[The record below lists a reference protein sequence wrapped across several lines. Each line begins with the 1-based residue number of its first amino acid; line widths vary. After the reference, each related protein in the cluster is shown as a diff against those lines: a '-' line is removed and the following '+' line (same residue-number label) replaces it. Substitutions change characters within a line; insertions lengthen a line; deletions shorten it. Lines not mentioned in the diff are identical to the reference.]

1 MFKLEY
7 LIILLLA
14 TIFLSLFV
22 KNKSKIGSFFHVL
35 DIPTEGKIHKKT
47 TPLIGSFPIMILSLV
62 IIIYFGFTKKDYD
75 STYIII
81 YSYVFFIVGYLDDRY
96 GLNAYLKL
104 GISTIIIFLAINS
117 VDFLMI
123 NKIYIKSLDKI
134 VFLYNVK
141 LFFTILCILLLINAL
156 NLMDGI
162 NGLAS
167 GFASAW
173 MLSLS
178 LISNN
183 EIIFGLLFIL
193 SIFTFIVTFQIIR
206 GDYFLG
212 DSGTLFLGCLV
223 GLFTLYIYNNQLV
236 NGNFI
241 EVEKIFIFFMIP
253 GIDMLRLFLARITK
267 KKDPFSR
274 DLNHLHHLML
284 RKFTLYQTLII
295 YLLMFST
302 TNFLSYFNKVD
313 AYLIIF
319 IYSIIYIFFIFFSKK
334 KFNQTS
340 N

>member
-1 MFKLEY
+1 MIIIEY

-14 TIFLSLFV
+14 TYFLYFFS
-22 KNKSKIGSFFHVL
+22 KNSQKLGTVFHVL
-35 DIPTEGKIHKKT
+35 DLPKKGKLHKNIT
-47 TPLIGSFPIMILSLV
+47 ALVGSFPIF
-62 IIIYFGFTKKDYD
+62 IITITLLMYFKVFFYNKIFV
-75 STYIII
+75 YIFL
-81 YSYVFFIVGYLDDRY
+81 YSYLFFFIGYIDDRFSI
-96 GLNAYLKL
+96 NAYLKL
-104 GISTIIIFLAINS
+104 SISLIIVLIALNSFDSLTIS
-117 VDFLMI
+117 
-123 NKIYIKSLDKI
+123 KIYIQSLNRY
-134 VFLYNVK
+134 FYLNEFK
-141 LFFTILCILLLINAL
+141 LFFSTLCILLLMNSL
-156 NLMDGI
+156 NLTDGI

-183 EIIFGLLFIL
+183 EQIFGLLFML
-193 SIFTFIVTFQIIR
+193 SIFTFINSYLIIK
-206 GDYFLG
+206 GNYFLG
-212 DSGTLFLGCLV
+212 DSGTLFLGCLI

-236 NGNFI
+236 DGNFI
-241 EVEKIFIFFMIP
+241 EVEKIFVFFMIP
-253 GIDMLRLFLARITK
+253 GIDMFRLFLTRITK

-274 DLNHLHHLML
+274 DLNHLHHIML
-284 RKFTLYQTLII
+284 KKFTLYQTLII
-295 YLLMFST
+295 YLLIFLT